1 MRRYPSGAR
10 GSRTRRRPASPRR
23 GRPIGTSPQELD
35 PAARG
40 GLGPAVWRL
49 VDRSGITPNTIT
61 ILGFLGVC
69 GAAWLALERYWVLSS
84 LLFVASGL
92 VDSLDGLVARHQGRV
107 TAFGAFLDSTLDRLA
122 EAVIFGA
129 IGVTFA
135 QDGMD
140 WALAACFAALAGS
153 FLVSYA
159 RARAEGL
166 GIPGSSG
173 GLMGRP
179 ERLVIVGAGLF
190 LGAVGDV
197 LPVLMGIL
205 AALSVM
211 TAIHRIVIV
220 YEASDGRT
228 PRGR

>member
-1 MRRYPSGAR
+1 MRRYPRPRGA
-10 GSRTRRRPASPRR
+10 GPAAGAPHAARRRAA
-23 GRPIGTSPQELD
+23 IGTSPQELD
-35 PAARG
+35 AGARQ
-40 GLGPAVWRL
+40 GLGPTVWRI

-61 ILGFLGVC
+61 ILGFLGIC
-69 GAAWLALERYWVLSS
+69 GASWLALERLWVLSS
-84 LLFVASGL
+84 LLFIASGL

-122 EAVIFGA
+122 EAVVFGA
-129 IGVTFA
+129 IGITFA
-135 QDGMD
+135 QDGME

-153 FLVSYA
+153 FIVSYA

-197 LPVLMGIL
+197 LPVLMVIL
-205 AALSVM
+205 AVLSLM
-211 TAIHRIVIV
+211 TAVHRIVIV
-220 YEASDGRT
+220 YQASDGRT
-228 PRGR
+228 PRRR